1 MPTAYT
7 LPIKLFGGISTLTDL
22 DLLQACVIVRS
33 ERYRTTHVAVSQ
45 AAAAVAQETSG
56 DVLIITQGSTVIN
69 HATFYIFKTNRV
81 TGLRRTIKPLL
92 WPLDINLA

>member
-33 ERYRTTHVAVSQ
+33 ERYRTTHGLPSFFLSVENP
-45 AAAAVAQETSG
+45 AACPRR
-56 DVLIITQGSTVIN
+56 GSKRKCQNFAGKGEV
-69 HATFYIFKTNRV
+69 
-81 TGLRRTIKPLL
+81 G
-92 WPLDINLA
+92 